1 MTEGGCEFFNF
12 IYQCFNCELRF
23 NLFQSRNKKDF
34 DLVICNN
41 ILRISRQV
49 IDQMAWNATIA
60 MKDSTEAWIDISNYW
75 ID

>member
-1 MTEGGCEFFNF
+1 MRPISSLSFLKPSFFP
-12 IYQCFNCELRF
+12 QA
-23 NLFQSRNKKDF
+23 RNKKDF

-41 ILRISRQV
+41 IMKISRQV